1 MDERRRRQYILLA
14 RAEKKLKRIKGDE
27 DRISGLPDE
36 LIHKIY
42 SHLDAKEAVQS
53 SVLSKRWKL
62 IWTTLPFLGFGRY
75 DSLPFGDVS
84 RYTMLI
90 RHVLSNRNHQSPL
103 FELKMYVPHKLTVN
117 QSVSREKFRGCVVE
131 KFIQYAISHNVQE
144 LNICYRRSFGN
155 TPFKLFTLSSNSIKK
170 LKLDLLLREEIFI
183 NLPALTTLHLKHPYS
198 YDVKANVL
206 ESLLT
211 SLPALRSLRLDS
223 SDLSEISFSFPNLTI
238 LHLLICTLPRM
249 VWHLP
254 ALSSLH
260 MEDVNLPKNM
270 SDMFSTLVNLKHLT
284 LYLGWNCTK
293 QDHSISCPQ
302 LLNLNIRAEFRPSSY
317 GKIVVSAPLL
327 CNFSSLGIFSIKV
340 EAPELEN
347 VNIKLKDWFSYGGH
361 LNKKKYYQGFTC
373 MLSGL
378 GTAKNI
384 SFDLESIKAL
394 SEIIN
399 IQASVSSPFIN
410 LKYLKLPMEYK
421 ESSLSSALRSYLLG
435 GSPRATIVS
444 SVAQNRIHQPREV
457 SVAAENVVL
466 QEPLAAPTKVPCD
479 CQYVNKTVTV
489 DMGVQERRIL

>member
-62 IWTTLPFLGFGRY
+62 IWTTLPFLGFGR
-75 DSLPFGDVS
+75 
-84 RYTMLI
+84 
-90 RHVLSNRNHQSPL
+90 
-103 FELKMYVPHKLTVN
+103 
-117 QSVSREKFRGCVVE
+117 
-131 KFIQYAISHNVQE
+131 
-144 LNICYRRSFGN
+144 
-155 TPFKLFTLSSNSIKK
+155 
-170 LKLDLLLREEIFI
+170 
-183 NLPALTTLHLKHPYS
+183 
-198 YDVKANVL
+198 
-206 ESLLT
+206 
-211 SLPALRSLRLDS
+211 
-223 SDLSEISFSFPNLTI
+223 
-238 LHLLICTLPRM
+238 
-249 VWHLP
+249 
-254 ALSSLH
+254 
-260 MEDVNLPKNM
+260 
-270 SDMFSTLVNLKHLT
+270 
-284 LYLGWNCTK
+284 
-293 QDHSISCPQ
+293 
-302 LLNLNIRAEFRPSSY
+302 
-317 GKIVVSAPLL
+317 
-327 CNFSSLGIFSIKV
+327 SLGIFSIKV